1 MPWCSGRVTGC
12 VCLCVCV
19 HSDLKVHGDGRSG
32 PFLLIVGRQQLDL
45 SADLR
50 FLHPGHAFDPTDDS
64 EGGGFKKQ
72 YIIKRI

>member
-1 MPWCSGRVTGC
+1 MC
-12 VCLCVCV
+12 
-19 HSDLKVHGDGRSG
+19 SDLKVHGDGRSG

-64 EGGGFKKQ
+64 EGGVCFF
-72 YIIKRI
+72 